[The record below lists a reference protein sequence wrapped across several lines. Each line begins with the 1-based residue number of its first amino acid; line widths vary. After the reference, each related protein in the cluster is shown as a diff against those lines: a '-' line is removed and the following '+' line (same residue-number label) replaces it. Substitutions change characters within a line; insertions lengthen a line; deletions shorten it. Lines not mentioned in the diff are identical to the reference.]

1 MTTRFI
7 VVRHGE
13 TQWNVA
19 SRIQGQ
25 GDSPPTATGLAQ
37 ADAIAD
43 RLASER
49 FDVLVASDLGRAMQ
63 TAGAIARRCGHAIV
77 PDPRLR
83 ERSFGAGEGMTYTEI
98 DRAWPDVFTRSRE
111 TDPDAAVPGGETRR
125 QFHERVRDAFAALA
139 REHEGKRVAVV
150 AHGGVLAALYRLI
163 HDIPVGK
170 PHAVPIA
177 NASYNA
183 VAFAAHAWA
192 IEAWDEVDHLPG
204 AVPFVES

>member
-1 MTTRFI
+1 M
-7 VVRHGE
+7 VRHGE
-13 TQWNVA
+13 TQWNVEA
-19 SRIQGQ
+19 RVQGQ
-25 GDSPPTATGLAQ
+25 GNSPLTAAGLAQ
-37 ADAIAD
+37 AEAIAE
-43 RLASER
+43 RLAAEH

-63 TAGAIARRCGHAIV
+63 TAQAIARRCGRGIL

-83 ERSFGAGEGMTYTEI
+83 ERDFGAGEGMSYEEI
-98 DRAWPDVFTRSRE
+98 DRAWPDVFTRQRE
-111 TDPDAAVPGGETRR
+111 TDPDAAIPGGETRR
-125 QFHERVRDAFAALA
+125 QFHHRVQDAFAALA

-170 PHAVPIA
+170 PHAIA
-177 NASYNA
+177 ISNASYNA
-183 VAFAAHAWA
+183 VAFEADAWA

>member
-1 MTTRFI
+1 MATRFI

-13 TQWNVA
+13 TQWNVEA
-19 SRIQGQ
+19 RVQGQ
-25 GDSPPTATGLAQ
+25 GNSPLTATGMAQ
-37 ADAIAD
+37 AEAIAE
-43 RLASER
+43 RLAAER

-63 TAGAIARRCGHAIV
+63 TAQAIARRCGHGIV
-77 PDPRLR
+77 LDPRLR
-83 ERSFGAGEGMTYTEI
+83 ERDFGQGEGMTYEEI
-98 DRAWPDVFTRSRE
+98 DRAWPDVFTRQRE
-111 TDPDAAVPGGETRR
+111 TDPDAVVPGGESRR
-125 QFHERVRDAFAALA
+125 QFHERVRDAFASLA

-183 VAFAAHAWA
+183 VAFEADAWA
-192 IEAWDEVDHLPG
+192 IEAWDDVDHLPG